1 MQEHGMQARLR
12 FLGAARNVTGSRH
25 LLEADGTRILVDCG
39 LYQERQF
46 VSRNWEPFDVPP
58 ASIDAVLLTH
68 AHLDHSGLLP
78 KLVKEGFKGRIYCTG
93 ATAEIARIILLDAGK
108 IQEEDAAY
116 KRKRH
121 KKEGRE
127 GPYGDQPLYTVADAE
142 ACSPLFAPV
151 PYGQEVPIAPGV
163 HAIFSDAGHVLGSSF
178 INVSLRHNGELRDV
192 LFSGDV
198 GRTHRPIIRDPDPV
212 KDGDYILVESTY
224 GNRVH
229 DDRTDIRTAIAD
241 AINSTR
247 AAGGNI
253 IVPSFALERS
263 QELLYHIHQ
272 LRLEGAIPHL
282 MVFLDSPMASA
293 ITKVFRRHSE
303 LFDAEMRRLLQLK
316 ESPFQFSDL
325 KFTESTKE
333 SKAINSIKGT
343 VVVIAGSGMC
353 TAGRIKHHLVNNIAR
368 AESTIMFVGYQAVGT
383 LGRRIVDGDP
393 EVRILGANYPVRARV
408 VQIPGFSA
416 HADREELLHWLSSL
430 PKPPRR
436 LFVVHGEAES
446 ARQFGLYVREKTG
459 WDVLVPD
466 YREEVILN

>member
-1 MQEHGMQARLR
+1 MQARLR

-25 LLEADGTRILVDCG
+25 LLEAEGTRILVDCG

-46 VSRNWEPFDVPP
+46 VARNWEPFDVPP
-58 ASIDAVLLTH
+58 AGIDAVLLTH

-78 KLVKEGFKGRIYCTG
+78 KLVKEGFRGRIYCTA

-127 GPYGDQPLYTVADAE
+127 GPYGDQPLYTVVDAE
-142 ACSPLFAPV
+142 ACAPLFAPV
-151 PYGQEVPIAPGV
+151 PYGQEVQVAPGV
-163 HAIFSDAGHVLGSSF
+163 HATFSDAGHVLGSSF
-178 INVSLRHNGELRDV
+178 INVNVQGNGQRRDV
-192 LFSGDV
+192 LFSGDI
-198 GRTHRPIIRDPDPV
+198 GRTQRPIIRDPDPV
-212 KDGDYILVESTY
+212 RKGDYVLLESTY

-229 DDRTDIRTAIAD
+229 NDRTDIQTAIAD

-247 AAGGNI
+247 SAGGNI

-263 QELLYHIHQ
+263 QELLYHIHR
-272 LRLEGAIPHL
+272 LRLDGTIPHL

-293 ITKVFRRHSE
+293 ITKVFRRHSD

-325 KFTESTKE
+325 KFTETTKE
-333 SKAINSIKGT
+333 SKAINSLKGT
-343 VVVIAGSGMC
+343 VVIIAGSGMC

-368 AESTIMFVGYQAVGT
+368 SESTILFVGYQAVGT

-408 VQIPGFSA
+408 VQIPGFSG
-416 HADREELLHWLSSL
+416 HADKNELLHWLGTL

-446 ARQFGLYVREKTG
+446 ARYFGQYIREKTG